1 MIKWSLKKKTVFSPL
16 LGEMIQ
22 FDLYFSNGLKPPT
35 SPCLDIGTSQN
46 TGQQKRE
53 ARNRECEVSS
63 PLMSSQETSGG
74 RSVED

>member
-1 MIKWSLKKKTVFSPL
+1 
-16 LGEMIQ
+16 MIQ
-22 FDLYFSNGLKPPT
+22 FELYFSDGLKPPT

-53 ARNRECEVSS
+53 ARDREVSS